1 MNNADSIPF
10 GRPQLDETE
19 IAAVTK
25 VLSGP
30 QLVHGPVSKEFERR
44 FAERAGAA
52 HAISVSSCTTGL
64 HLVLHVQGI
73 GPSDEV
79 IVPAMTHVAT
89 AHTVEYCRAKPL
101 FADVLPESGNMDPA
115 SVESLMNP
123 KVRAVVPVHYL
134 GLPCDMDRLNS
145 VAQRNNAFVMEDC
158 ALALDADYAGRKA
171 GTLALAGVFSFY
183 PAKHM
188 TTAEG
193 GMITTNDS
201 ALAERLGKSKAFFY
215 DRGLGERARPGIYDV
230 VGLGYNYRMS
240 ELHAAIGVAQMDK
253 LDAIQVARAAN
264 YHRLRELLADVS
276 EVTVF
281 APVQGKARSSHYC
294 LNAVLPKD
302 GSVNRDVV
310 VQGLTARAI
319 GSSVHY
325 PNAVPLFTYYR
336 DKYGYR
342 QGQFPVAEWLAA
354 QTISLPVGPHLRPED
369 PDRIAAALKAAIMDA
384 KRH

>member
-10 GRPQLDETE
+10 GRPQLDATE
-19 IAAVTK
+19 IEAVTK

-64 HLVLHVQGI
+64 HLVLHAQGI
-73 GPSDEV
+73 GPGDEV

-101 FADVLPESGNMDPA
+101 FADVLPESGNIDPA
-115 SVESLMNP
+115 SVENLINP

-145 VAQRNNAFVMEDC
+145 VAQRSNAFVMEDC

-253 LDAIQVARAAN
+253 LDAIQTARADN
-264 YHRLRELLADVS
+264 YRRLRELLTDVP

-294 LNAVLPKD
+294 LNAILPKD
-302 GSVNRDVV
+302 GRVDRDAV
-310 VQGLTARAI
+310 VQGLTARGI

-325 PNAVPLFTYYR
+325 PSAVPLFTYYR